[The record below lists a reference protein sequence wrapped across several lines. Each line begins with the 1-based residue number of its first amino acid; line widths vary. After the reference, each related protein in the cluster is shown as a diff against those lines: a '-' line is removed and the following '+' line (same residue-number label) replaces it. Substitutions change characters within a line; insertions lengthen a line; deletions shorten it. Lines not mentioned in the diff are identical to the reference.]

1 MIENRQLIIA
11 LGSNIHQEQNMR
23 KAIDLLQ
30 GYFHGKMVFS
40 RMMWTDPIG
49 VESDKFLNCLAM
61 VNTPLPL
68 DTIAHF
74 LDDIEAS
81 LHSTKEEHRQS
92 IVKIDID
99 IIKYGHDR
107 HPEKD
112 WSRPYINTLY
122 QELLCL

>member
-30 GYFHGKMVFS
+30 EYFSGKMVFS

-49 VESDKFLNCLAM
+49 VESDKFLNCLAKVSTTM
-61 VNTPLPL
+61 SL
-68 DTIAHF
+68 DAISRL
-74 LDDIEAS
+74 LDNIEKS

-99 IIKYGHDR
+99 IIKYGRDR
-107 HPEKD
+107 HHEKD

-122 QELLCL
+122 QELLRL